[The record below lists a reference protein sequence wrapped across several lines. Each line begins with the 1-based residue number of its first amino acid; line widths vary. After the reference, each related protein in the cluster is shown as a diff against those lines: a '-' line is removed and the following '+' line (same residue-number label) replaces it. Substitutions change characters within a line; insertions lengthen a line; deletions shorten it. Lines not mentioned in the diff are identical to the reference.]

1 MRKYNKYKCQ
11 THESYVSHDVCIP
24 VEIVEDFKKEY
35 PFIPIKKNLRKIL
48 EIYD

>member
-35 PFIPIKKNLRKIL
+35 LFLFLLKKIL
-48 EIYD
+48 EKS